1 MRTLVRSSCGSSS
14 GDESRAARRASWS
27 YIDRR
32 RHMPS
37 PEPRA
42 STPPTSSASL
52 ACCASSYPAPSS
64 TVIIASET
72 VDTRNGVGDRHRV
85 RQRAHRLSAR

>member
-1 MRTLVRSSCGSSS
+1 MHTLVRSSCGSSS
-14 GDESRAARRASWS
+14 GDESRAARRAPWS

-52 ACCASSYPAPSS
+52 AAALAP
-64 TVIIASET
+64 
-72 VDTRNGVGDRHRV
+72 TRHPRHRLQD
-85 RQRAHRLSAR
+85 RRHAQ